1 MRKNYFSV
9 NLKATVAYCLLV
21 EAVFLFLGGTYSCVF
36 SWRFCHFDCRTG
48 TSKQMQFK
56 PSSLAL
62 QGLEFVIFLLNTV
75 ILLFIDQAAKNF
87 GEKNYCSRVMK
98 MLFSTKNSG
107 KGQLKSQQ
115 ICFAYSRSKREK
127 SDKLQ
132 VINRYAEIVA
142 PLQVINHYMSAQAK
156 W

>member
-1 MRKNYFSV
+1 MEILSFRLPYWHFETNAV
-9 NLKATVAYCLLV
+9 ETVK
-21 EAVFLFLGGTYSCVF
+21 SCPT
-36 SWRFCHFDCRTG
+36 RIRICD
-48 TSKQMQFK
+48 
-56 PSSLAL
+56 
-62 QGLEFVIFLLNTV
+62 FLLNIV
-75 ILLFIDQAAKNF
+75 ILLFIDQAAKYF
-87 GEKNYCSRVMK
+87 GEKNYYCSRVMK

-142 PLQVINHYMSAQAK
+142 PHQVIKQYMSAQAK

>member
-1 MRKNYFSV
+1 MEILSFRLSYWHFETNAV
-9 NLKATVAYCLLV
+9 ETVK
-21 EAVFLFLGGTYSCVF
+21 SCPT
-36 SWRFCHFDCRTG
+36 RIGICD
-48 TSKQMQFK
+48 
-56 PSSLAL
+56 
-62 QGLEFVIFLLNTV
+62 FLLNNV
-75 ILLFIDQAAKNF
+75 FLLFIDQAAKNF
-87 GEKNYCSRVMK
+87 GEKNYCSRVLK

-142 PLQVINHYMSAQAK
+142 THQVIKHYMSAQAK

>member
-1 MRKNYFSV
+1 
-9 NLKATVAYCLLV
+9 
-21 EAVFLFLGGTYSCVF
+21 
-36 SWRFCHFDCRTG
+36 
-48 TSKQMQFK
+48 
-56 PSSLAL
+56 
-62 QGLEFVIFLLNTV
+62 
-75 ILLFIDQAAKNF
+75 
-87 GEKNYCSRVMK
+87 MK

-142 PLQVINHYMSAQAK
+142 PPQVINHYMSAQAK